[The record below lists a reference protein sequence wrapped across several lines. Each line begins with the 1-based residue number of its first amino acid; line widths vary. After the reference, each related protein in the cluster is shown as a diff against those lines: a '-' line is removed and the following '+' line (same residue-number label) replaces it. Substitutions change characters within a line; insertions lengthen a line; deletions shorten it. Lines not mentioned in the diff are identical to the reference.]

1 MLDTNWQF
9 EIVLCYI
16 MCPPKSYVDRAW
28 SAYDA
33 GDVIMIL
40 CTAWPKYTIYILTFK
55 VQISGSVSNPKYNF
69 GHWSK
74 MTLNK

>member
-1 MLDTNWQF
+1 M
-9 EIVLCYI
+9 Y
-16 MCPPKSYVDRAW
+16 PPKSYVDRAW

-40 CTAWPKYTIYILTFK
+40 CTAWHKYTIICTYWITFK
-55 VQISGSVSNPKYNF
+55 IKISGSVSNPKYNF

-74 MTLNK
+74 MTLNSANKKWAYF